1 MPLITA
7 IRSFLKHP
15 QAIPKNI
22 FMRLPKTISSDP
34 HIFVF
39 GAPRSGTTLM
49 KLILGAHPNL
59 SSFGYET
66 GLFMYRDIYGFTYEG
81 FTATDIA
88 NLINQSPDIVRFY
101 DKFTQQITQQTGGQR
116 FIEKTPQHVLRLK
129 FLLKHFPNAKF
140 INMFRDGRDGYCSA
154 RHHQN
159 VPQGKSIVRY
169 ASYWKKCV
177 NARLRQGE
185 NDKIFDVKYEELTT
199 NPEQVVRQIM
209 NFLGEEYNA
218 RQIEPQYYSQNRI
231 TQDTR
236 QEFRKLSKSIDQ
248 SSQERWKKE
257 LTESDVQ
264 QFHKIAGR
272 ELQILGYMEDRLK
285 VDKAHL
291 LNSH

>member
-1 MPLITA
+1 MPIVTA
-7 IRSFLKHP
+7 LRSFLNNP

-22 FMRLPKTISSDP
+22 FLRLPKTISYEP

-59 SSFGYET
+59 SGFGYET
-66 GLFMYRDIYGFTYEG
+66 GLFMYRDIYGFTYER
-81 FTATDIA
+81 FTTTEIA
-88 NLINQSPDIVRFY
+88 NLIEQSQDIVQFY
-101 DKFTQQITQQTGGQR
+101 DKFTQHITQQTGGQR

-169 ASYWKKCV
+169 ASYWKKCI
-177 NARLRQGE
+177 NARLNQE
-185 NDKIFDVKYEELTT
+185 NNENILDVKYEELTN

-209 NFLGEEYNA
+209 NFIGEKYDS
-218 RQIEPQYYSQNRI
+218 RQINPKYYSQNTI

-248 SSQERWKKE
+248 ASQGRWKKE
-257 LTESDVQ
+257 LTESEVK
-264 QFHKIAGR
+264 QFHEIAGR
-272 ELQILGYMEDRLK
+272 ELEILGYIEDGLK
-285 VDKAHL
+285 VDTDHL
-291 LNSH
+291 LRNH

>member
-1 MPLITA
+1 MSLVTA
-7 IRSFLKHP
+7 LGSFLKNP

-22 FMRLPKTISSDP
+22 SLRLPKTISSEP

-59 SSFGYET
+59 ISFGYET
-66 GLFMYRDIYGFTYEG
+66 GLFMYRDIYKFTYEG

-88 NLINQSPDIVRFY
+88 TLIEQSQDIVQFY
-101 DKFTQQITQQTGGQR
+101 DQFTQRITQKNGGQR

-140 INMFRDGRDGYCSA
+140 INMIRDGRDGYCSA

-159 VPQGKSIVRY
+159 VPQGKSIIRY
-169 ASYWKKCV
+169 ASYWKKCI
-177 NARLRQGE
+177 NARLKQGE
-185 NDKIFDVKYEELTT
+185 KENIIDVKYEELTQ
-199 NPEQVVRQIM
+199 NPEQIVRQIM
-209 NFLGEEYNA
+209 AFLGEEYDA
-218 RQIEPQYYSQNRI
+218 KQIDSQYYSQNTI
-231 TQDTR
+231 TQDSR

-248 SSQERWKKE
+248 LSQGRWKKE
-257 LTESDVQ
+257 LTESEVQ

-272 ELQILGYMEDRLK
+272 ELEILGYVKDRFK
-285 VDKAHL
+285 VNKAHL
-291 LNSH
+291 LRNH

>member
-177 NARLRQGE
+177 NVRLRQGE

-209 NFLGEEYNA
+209 NFLGEEYDA

-257 LTESDVQ
+257 LIESEVQ

>member
-1 MPLITA
+1 MPIVTA
-7 IRSFLKHP
+7 LRSFLNNP

-22 FMRLPKTISSDP
+22 FLRLPKTISHEP

-66 GLFMYRDIYGFTYEG
+66 GLFMYRDIYGFTYER
-81 FTATDIA
+81 FTATEIA
-88 NLINQSPDIVRFY
+88 NLIEQSQDIVQFY
-101 DKFTQQITQQTGGQR
+101 DKFTQHITQQTGGQR

-169 ASYWKKCV
+169 ASYWKKCI

-185 NDKIFDVKYEELTT
+185 NENILDVKYEELTN
-199 NPEQVVRQIM
+199 NPELIVRQIM
-209 NFLGEEYNA
+209 NFLGEKYDA
-218 RQIEPQYYSQNRI
+218 RQINPKYYSQNTI

-248 SSQERWKKE
+248 SSQGRWKKE
-257 LTESDVQ
+257 LTESEVK
-264 QFHKIAGR
+264 QFHEIAGR
-272 ELQILGYMEDRLK
+272 ELEILGYIKDGLK
-285 VDKAHL
+285 VGTAYSL
-291 LNSH
+291 SSH

>member
-1 MPLITA
+1 MPIVTA
-7 IRSFLKHP
+7 IRSFLNNP

-22 FMRLPKTISSDP
+22 FLRLPKTISPEP

-49 KLILGAHPNL
+49 KLILGAHPKL

-66 GLFMYRDIYGFTYEG
+66 GLFMYRDIYGFTYER
-81 FTATDIA
+81 FTQTEIA
-88 NLINQSPDIVRFY
+88 DLIEKSQDIVQFY
-101 DKFTQQITQQTGGQR
+101 DKFTQHITQQTGGQR

-169 ASYWKKCV
+169 AYYWKKCI
-177 NARLRQGE
+177 NARLKQGDNE
-185 NDKIFDVKYEELTT
+185 NIFDVKYEELT
-199 NPEQVVRQIM
+199 NDPEQVVRQIM
-209 NFLGEEYNA
+209 NFIGEKYDS
-218 RQIEPQYYSQNRI
+218 RQINPKYYSQNTI

-248 SSQERWKKE
+248 ASQGRWKKE
-257 LTESDVQ
+257 LTESEVK
-264 QFHKIAGR
+264 QFHEIAGR
-272 ELQILGYMEDRLK
+272 ELEILGYIEDGLK
-285 VDKAHL
+285 VGTDHL
-291 LNSH
+291 LRNH

>member
-7 IRSFLKHP
+7 LRSFLKHP

-22 FMRLPKTISSDP
+22 FLRLPKTISQEP

-39 GAPRSGTTLM
+39 GAPRSGTTLI

-81 FTATDIA
+81 FTTTDIA
-88 NLINQSPDIVRFY
+88 DLIKQSPDIVQFY
-101 DKFTQQITQQTGGQR
+101 DNFTQQITHQTGGQR

-177 NARLRQGE
+177 NARLNQGE
-185 NDKIFDVKYEELTT
+185 NDNIFDVKYEDLTN
-199 NPEQVVRQIM
+199 NPEQVIRQIM
-209 NFLGEEYNA
+209 NFLGEEYDA
-218 RQIEPQYYSQNRI
+218 RQIEPQYYSQNTI

-236 QEFRKLSKSIDQ
+236 QEFQKLSKSIDKF
-248 SSQERWKKE
+248 SQGRWKKE
-257 LTESDVQ
+257 LTESEVQ
-264 QFHKIAGR
+264 QFHEIAGQ
-272 ELQILGYMEDRLK
+272 ELQKLGYIEDSLK

-291 LNSH
+291 LSSH

>member
-7 IRSFLKHP
+7 LRSFLKHP

-22 FMRLPKTISSDP
+22 FLRLPKTSSHEP

-81 FTATDIA
+81 FTTKDIA
-88 NLINQSPDIVRFY
+88 YLIGQSQDIVQFY

-177 NARLRQGE
+177 NARLRQGDNE
-185 NDKIFDVKYEELTT
+185 NILDVKYEDLTT
-199 NPEQVVRQIM
+199 KPEQVVRQIM
-209 NFLGEEYNA
+209 DFIGEEYDS
-218 RQIEPQYYSQNRI
+218 RQINPQYYSQNTI

-248 SSQERWKKE
+248 SSQGRWKKE
-257 LTESDVQ
+257 LTESEIK
-264 QFHKIAGR
+264 QFHEIAGR
-272 ELQILGYMEDRLK
+272 ELQILGYMEDRFK
-285 VDKAHL
+285 VDKAHV

>member
-101 DKFTQQITQQTGGQR
+101 DKFTEQITQQTGGQR

-185 NDKIFDVKYEELTT
+185 NDKIWDVKYEELTT

-209 NFLGEEYNA
+209 NFLGEEYDA

-257 LTESDVQ
+257 LTESEVQ

>member
-22 FMRLPKTISSDP
+22 FMRLPKTISYNP

-169 ASYWKKCV
+169 AYYWKKCV
-177 NARLRQGE
+177 NARLQQGE
-185 NDKIFDVKYEELTT
+185 NDNILDVKYEDLTT
-199 NPEQVVRQIM
+199 NPEQLVQQIM
-209 NFLGEEYNA
+209 NFLGEEYDA

-231 TQDTR
+231 TKDTR
-236 QEFRKLSKSIDQ
+236 QEFRKLSKSIDK
-248 SSQERWKKE
+248 SSQGRWKKE
-257 LTESDVQ
+257 LTESEVQ
-264 QFHKIAGR
+264 QFHEIAGR
-272 ELQILGYMEDRLK
+272 ELQILGYMKDKLK
-285 VDKAHL
+285 VSKAHL
-291 LNSH
+291 LSNH

>member
-1 MPLITA
+1 MPIVTA
-7 IRSFLKHP
+7 LRSFLNNP

-22 FMRLPKTISSDP
+22 FLRLPKTISHEP

-66 GLFMYRDIYGFTYEG
+66 GLFMYRDIYGFTYER
-81 FTATDIA
+81 FTATEIA
-88 NLINQSPDIVRFY
+88 DLIEQSQDIVQFY
-101 DKFTQQITQQTGGQR
+101 DKFTQHITQQTGGQR

-140 INMFRDGRDGYCSA
+140 INIFRDGRDGYCSA

-169 ASYWKKCV
+169 AYYWKKCI

-185 NDKIFDVKYEELTT
+185 NENIFDVKYEELT
-199 NPEQVVRQIM
+199 NDPEQVVRQIM
-209 NFLGEEYNA
+209 NFIGEKYDS
-218 RQIEPQYYSQNRI
+218 RQINPKYYSQNTI

-248 SSQERWKKE
+248 SSQGRWKKE
-257 LTESDVQ
+257 LTESEIK
-264 QFHKIAGR
+264 QFHEIAGR
-272 ELQILGYMEDRLK
+272 ELEILGYIKEGLK
-285 VDKAHL
+285 VGTDHL